1 MHKTKEQFGQ
11 EGPITVHCSAGVGRT
26 GVFITLSIVLGM
38 FSHKMSTKT
47 FFGHKHFKQKY
58 ILKFDIRNSLQY
70 QFEEK

>member
-47 FFGHKHFKQKY
+47 YFGLKHFKQNFIK
-58 ILKFDIRNSLQY
+58 KFD
-70 QFEEK
+70 F